1 MTRPIGSN
9 IRAVCALLEVH
20 GVMTSGEIHRFMPD
34 TDPATIRK
42 YCSRAVGHKLV
53 SVNRMS
59 YPFTYKA
66 IPGWQGKL
74 GDAYLPETIPNPI
87 ARPSKPVMRRVA
99 SVWDLGAM
107 A

>member
-20 GVMTSGEIHRFMPD
+20 GVMTSREIHNFMSS

-59 YPFTYKA
+59 YPYTYKA

-74 GDAYLPETIPNPI
+74 GDAYAPEPIPTPM
-87 ARPSKPVMRRVA
+87 ARPAKPLMRRVS